1 MRTGLIFTPISTHL
15 KVDETAYI
23 LENCGAKLFVASA
36 ALDAVATQL
45 RGKVAGIERFYM
57 VRGISDGF
65 ESWEEAVDVMPN
77 LPVDDQ
83 FMGSPM
89 LYSSGT
95 TGKPKGIFIPPATEI
110 FDAPWHT
117 HWFLSAS
124 VWLRP

>member
-1 MRTGLIFTPISTHL
+1 M
-15 KVDETAYI
+15 
-23 LENCGAKLFVASA
+23 
-36 ALDAVATQL
+36 
-45 RGKVAGIERFYM
+45 AGIERFYM

-110 FDAPWHT
+110 FDAPGT
-117 HWFLSAS
+117 LTGSLAQAFGFGPETTYL
-124 VWLRP
+124 